1 MTRIECENQIL
12 EKLKE
17 IKAIAKEYD
26 KSEELYLS
34 ISIHDDSIS
43 INNSYWETET
53 PLEVIEFN
61 DGTFEE
67 VTINL

>member
-1 MTRIECENQIL
+1 MNRKECENQIL

-17 IKAIAKEYD
+17 IKAIAKKYD

-34 ISIHDDSIS
+34 ISIYDDSIS

-53 PLEVIEFN
+53 PLEITEFEDGRVIRC
-61 DGTFEE
+61 D
-67 VTINL
+67 

>member
-1 MTRIECENQIL
+1 MNRKECENQIL

-17 IKAIAKEYD
+17 IKAIAKKYD

-34 ISIHDDSIS
+34 ISIYDDYIS

-53 PLEVIEFN
+53 PLEITEFEDGRVIRC
-61 DGTFEE
+61 D
-67 VTINL
+67 

>member
-17 IKAIAKEYD
+17 IKAIAKKYD

-34 ISIHDDSIS
+34 ISIYDNYIS

-53 PLEVIEFN
+53 PLEIIEFE
-61 DGTFEE
+61 DGR
-67 VTINL
+67 VIRCD

>member
-34 ISIHDDSIS
+34 ISINDDSIS

-53 PLEVIEFN
+53 PLEVTEFE
-61 DGTFEE
+61 DGR
-67 VTINL
+67 VIRCD